1 MKARLSDWLWVG
13 LGGAIGT
20 LARGGITEFFSFS
33 AFPTGTLIVNLVGSL
48 LLGGFT
54 AYLYFKKNNTL
65 HLLFGVGFCGSFTT
79 MSMFAADAT
88 LLLESSGGQ
97 FLAYAL
103 ASVIGGILLAMLG
116 FWIIKNLY
124 ERGQT
129 A

>member
-13 LGGAIGT
+13 LGGATGT
-20 LARGGITEFFSFS
+20 LARGGIAEFFSFS
-33 AFPTGTLIVNLVGSL
+33 SFPTGTLIVNLVGSL

-54 AYLYFKKNNTL
+54 AYLFFRKNNTL

-88 LLLESSGGQ
+88 ILLSTSAFQ
-97 FLAYAL
+97 FLAYVL

-116 FWIIKNLY
+116 FWIIKNIY
-124 ERGQT
+124 ERGQ
-129 A
+129 AA